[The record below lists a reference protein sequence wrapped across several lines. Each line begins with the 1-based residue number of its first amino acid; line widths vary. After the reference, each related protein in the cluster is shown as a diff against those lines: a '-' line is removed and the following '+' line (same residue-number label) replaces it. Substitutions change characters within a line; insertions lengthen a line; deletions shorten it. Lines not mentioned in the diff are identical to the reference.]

1 MNTRLKEPVS
11 MRLSDESENDG
22 FIDWTE
28 RRKEEIAAELCRL
41 REENEN
47 LKKCLFQILKK
58 VTECLQ

>member
-1 MNTRLKEPVS
+1 MNTQLKEPVAL
-11 MRLSDESENDG
+11 RLPNESENDD

-28 RRKEEIAAELCRL
+28 RRKEETAAELCRL
-41 REENEN
+41 REENET